1 MTHVDY
7 PREPLPIIGACA
19 GYGGLELGVGRCVP
33 VRAIALVEREA
44 YAAANLVA
52 AMEAGALAP
61 APVHTDV
68 RSFPWELYRGRVAGF
83 LAGYPC
89 QPESAAGKRQGKAD
103 ERWLWPYL
111 RHGVEVVRPAWCFF
125 ENVAGHVA
133 RGLGDVMQ
141 DLGGMGYRTTAGI
154 FAAAEVGAPHLRKRI
169 FIFAA
174 DPNGAWKHQLRGVG
188 GEERRRTAYR
198 AGEATA
204 HPHCIGRGKGAE
216 VLPSRQSLAVDVP
229 AAVAADLESEG
240 LPEWSW
246 GFRRPG
252 SDACDGF
259 TRGLWWTTEPGLL
272 RGDDAGP
279 HRVDRL
285 RLLGNGVVPAQ
296 AALAFRHLVGE
307 LMEQA

>member
-1 MTHVDY
+1 MNRVA
-7 PREPLPIIGACA
+7 PAREPLPIIGACA

-68 RSFPWELYRGRVAGF
+68 RSFPWGLYRGRVAGF

-133 RGLGDVMQ
+133 RGLGDVLQ
-141 DLGGMGYRTTAGI
+141 DLGGMGYRTTAGL

-169 FIFAA
+169 FILAA
-174 DPNGAWKHQLRGVG
+174 DPHGPWKHQLGGILGQQRGRAQDRAG
-188 GEERRRTAYR
+188 QNAANAHRQRRRQ
-198 AGEATA
+198 
-204 HPHCIGRGKGAE
+204 GAE
-216 VLPSRQSLAVDVP
+216 VLPSRQPVAVDVP
-229 AAVAADLESEG
+229 AAALADLEGEG
-240 LPEWSW
+240 SPEWSW
-246 GFRRPG
+246 GIQRPG
-252 SDACDGF
+252 SQARDGF

-272 RGDDAGP
+272 RGDDACP

-285 RLLGNGVVPAQ
+285 RLLGNGVVPSQ
-296 AALAFRHLVGE
+296 AALAFRNLVSE
-307 LMEQA
+307 LMEVT